1 MQTSSP
7 DLAQRQRLPGGDGP
21 SELPC
26 TSVVGNA
33 WKPLAQLDGGRELPA
48 LVEGS
53 ADRDG
58 ICLGD
63 DEHDQSMG
71 GRVSISKLI
80 PVTQMQ

>member
-1 MQTSSP
+1 MWFRATRAGR
-7 DLAQRQRLPGGDGP
+7 LAALEICLGSGRRVRSGSGFQPRTPRLG
-21 SELPC
+21 
-26 TSVVGNA
+26 
-33 WKPLAQLDGGRELPA
+33 Q
-48 LVEGS
+48 GS

>member
-1 MQTSSP
+1 
-7 DLAQRQRLPGGDGP
+7 
-21 SELPC
+21 
-26 TSVVGNA
+26 
-33 WKPLAQLDGGRELPA
+33 

-63 DEHDQSMG
+63 DEQDQSMG